1 MLSKKYFLAGELN
14 FSTPLVRPARANVT
28 DHIESQESD
37 HTASY
42 MSYRGLQQRRQLKT
56 DFREFWELLN
66 FRLLRPHRS
75 LGEARHGQHGR
86 DAVLENGQHVLERL
100 QRRFENP
107 MVCVTTY
114 KFVLA
119 QRCHT
124 HSLSRRRGDWLN
136 AACVRNW
143 PLADITLAKET
154 AQKTTGSK
162 AMARK
167 TEEAVKD
174 FPGGRP
180 TDAGQHTA
188 EQRRSNGRSTR
199 IRSSSHVISTR
210 WPPTSR

>member
-1 MLSKKYFLAGELN
+1 MLSKKYFLAGELD

-37 HTASY
+37 HRASY

-86 DAVLENGQHVLERL
+86 DAVLANGQHVLERL

-143 PLADITLAKET
+143 PDSAVT
-154 AQKTTGSK
+154 AIRPGRQLSGDELPTRPVR
-162 AMARK
+162 AARSG
-167 TEEAVKD
+167 
-174 FPGGRP
+174 PQR
-180 TDAGQHTA
+180 TA
-188 EQRRSNGRSTR
+188 SMIFRCRAENLPRG
-199 IRSSSHVISTR
+199 
-210 WPPTSR
+210 

>member
-1 MLSKKYFLAGELN
+1 MPSKKYFLAGELN

-37 HTASY
+37 HRASY

-86 DAVLENGQHVLERL
+86 DAVLANGQHVLERL

-143 PLADITLAKET
+143 PIASFSPFSSRPLLMGADVLANGVEPWALLLPF
-154 AQKTTGSK
+154 
-162 AMARK
+162 R
-167 TEEAVKD
+167 
-174 FPGGRP
+174 PGKVALP
-180 TDAGQHTA
+180 
-188 EQRRSNGRSTR
+188 
-199 IRSSSHVISTR
+199 
-210 WPPTSR
+210 